1 MLGASAV
8 MEAPT
13 ILRAGELEIRPREF
27 VALVDG
33 TPLPLTVRELQLL
46 TALVE
51 RRDRIV
57 SRAELYSVVWGE
69 PYRKSDRSVDV
80 YVGKLRQ
87 KLARV
92 RPGRSLIH
100 THFGFGYRFTSLSQ
114 DGDTQVTDLGRLP

>member
-1 MLGASAV
+1 

-13 ILRAGELEIRPREF
+13 VLRTGGLEIRPSEF

-33 TPLPLTVRELQLL
+33 KPLGLTVRELQLL

-57 SRAELYSVVWGE
+57 SRDELYSVVWGE
-69 PYRKSDRSVDV
+69 PYRKADRSVDV
-80 YVGKLRQ
+80 YVGKRRQ
-87 KLARV
+87 KLAGV
-92 RPGRSLIH
+92 LPGRSPIH

-114 DGDTQVTDLGRLP
+114 DGDSQVTDWGRVP

>member
-1 MLGASAV
+1 MLGASAT
-8 MEAPT
+8 MHAPT
-13 ILRAGELEIRPREF
+13 ILRAGPLEVRPDEF

-33 TPLPLTVRELQLL
+33 EPLSLTVRELQLL

-87 KLARV
+87 KLGRALQ
-92 RPGRSLIH
+92 GRSVIH

-114 DGDTQVTDLGRLP
+114 DGDT

>member
-1 MLGASAV
+1 
-8 MEAPT
+8 MEAST
-13 ILRAGELEIRPREF
+13 VLRTGALEIRPSEF

-33 TPLPLTVRELQLL
+33 KPLGLTVRELQLL

-57 SRAELYSVVWGE
+57 SREELYSVVWGE

-87 KLARV
+87 KLAGV
-92 RPGRSLIH
+92 LPGRPIQ

-114 DGDTQVTDLGRLP
+114 DGDTQVTDWDRVP

>member
-1 MLGASAV
+1 
-8 MEAPT
+8 MEAST
-13 ILRAGELEIRPREF
+13 VVRAGDVEIRPSEF
-27 VALVDG
+27 VALAGG
-33 TPLPLTVRELQLL
+33 TPLELTVRELQVL

-80 YVGKLRQ
+80 YVGKLRH
-87 KLARV
+87 KLAQAL
-92 RPGRSLIH
+92 PGRSVIH

-114 DGDTQVTDLGRLP
+114 DGDTQVTDSRLSP

>member
-1 MLGASAV
+1 
-8 MEAPT
+8 MEAST
-13 ILRAGELEIRPREF
+13 TLRTGELEIRPSEF

-33 TPLPLTVRELQLL
+33 KPLGLTVRELQLL

-57 SRAELYSVVWGE
+57 SREELYSVVWGE

-87 KLARV
+87 KLADV
-92 RPGRSLIH
+92 LPGRSPIH

-114 DGDTQVTDLGRLP
+114 DGDTQVTDWGRVP